1 MAQQGFPGSHTTT
14 TSVTQTTVSPQIR
27 YDPTYIKTI
36 PGILKCAC
44 LVLNLVGFICIQC
57 SGALSYHTRGSF
69 FSTISMTGFW
79 FTGIMLILY
88 LIHICEKFYKI
99 PWLKIEMY
107 FDVSWTILYLIASS
121 FAAALGNEAYAA
133 AAVSINLSYSLNQL
147 FIIFEVLWI
156 LLHGM
161 LRVRCIFKMEIS
173 AIRGN
178 SSRIESNQQRI
189 KYCGLTLIYRKKM

>member
-133 AAVSINLSYSLNQL
+133 AAFFGFCSMVCYGYDAFLKWKSVQSGEIAQGS
-147 FIIFEVLWI
+147 
-156 LLHGM
+156 
-161 LRVRCIFKMEIS
+161 RVIS
-173 AIRGN
+173 R
-178 SSRIESNQQRI
+178 ESNI
-189 KYCGLTLIYRKKM
+189 VA

>member
-121 FAAALGNEAYAA
+121 FAAAL
-133 AAVSINLSYSLNQL
+133 
-147 FIIFEVLWI
+147 VLWI